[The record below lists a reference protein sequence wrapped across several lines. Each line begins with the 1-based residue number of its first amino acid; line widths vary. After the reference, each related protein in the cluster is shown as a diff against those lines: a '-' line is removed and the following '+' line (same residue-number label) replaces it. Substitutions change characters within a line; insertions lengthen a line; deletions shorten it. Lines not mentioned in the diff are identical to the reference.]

1 MSDVPD
7 NPASSDAQ
15 TAASPSSAPQ
25 DAQAAHRER
34 EHFFGAAKLVALLT
48 LGSRVLGMVRDMT
61 IVWLGA
67 KWQNDAFQFAFALPN
82 LFRRLFGEGAL
93 SAAFVPVFTETAEQ
107 GGQEKSRRLLAN
119 TMGLLAVF
127 LVVLWAVVQLGFWLW
142 MMASPE
148 RVDRRYQFQLTS
160 IMLPYMVLVC
170 LLAVGSAGLNCR
182 GHFFYPA
189 FAPILLNICMIAA
202 DGVAVLFWKGS
213 LDAQLTTISASV
225 TVAGVIQL
233 GGVLWLLKRTGFPV
247 MPRLFPLEPGVKKI
261 LTLLAPALLGAGF
274 MAFSSFY
281 DYLAGQFFS
290 SNEFSGT
297 IQIFGWEL
305 HRPLQQGVL
314 VRVTAAQRLSQFPMG
329 VLATSLGTA
338 VFPLLSRYAARGDMD
353 NLRESVNRALR
364 LSIMEG
370 LAAGVGLFILAG
382 PIIRCMYHRGQF
394 TGADADTAANILR
407 MYVLGMWAAC
417 AYQIVSRTFY
427 SMKDQKT
434 PLRISCWMSGLYMVL
449 VSTLIFIPGIRELAF
464 GLTMTVTF
472 SCNVLIQ
479 LYILRKRLGP
489 IGGKKVL
496 LSAARSAVCCTV
508 MAAAVLGVEWLVAP
522 WGNLAIVIICVPVGG
537 AVFFLAAR
545 LMRIPELNE
554 LLGAM
559 KSRKANKSADA
570 SAPAGE

>member
-1 MSDVPD
+1 MT
-7 NPASSDAQ
+7 Q
-15 TAASPSSAPQ
+15 GTAAPQ
-25 DAQAAHRER
+25 DEQALHRER

-61 IVWLGA
+61 IIWLGA
-67 KWQNDAFQFAFALPN
+67 TWRNDAFQFAFALPN

-93 SAAFVPVFTETAEQ
+93 SAAFVPVFTETSEH
-107 GGQEKSRRLLAN
+107 GGQDKSRRLLAN

-127 LVVLWAVVQLGFWLW
+127 LVGLWLLVQLGFWVW
-142 MMASPE
+142 MVLSPG
-148 RVDRRYQFQLTS
+148 RVDRQYQFMLAS
-160 IMLPYMVLVC
+160 IMLPFMVMVC

-189 FAPILLNICMIAA
+189 FAPILLNVCMIAA

-233 GGVLWLLKRTGFPV
+233 GGVLWLLKRTGFPI
-247 MPRLFPLEPGVKKI
+247 MPRIWPIEPGVKKI
-261 LTLLAPALLGAGF
+261 LALLAPALLGAGF

-290 SNEFSGT
+290 SNEYTSTFN
-297 IQIFGWEL
+297 IFGWIVD
-305 HRPLQQGVL
+305 RPLHQGVL

-329 VLATSLGTA
+329 VLATSLGTV
-338 VFPLLSRYAARGDMD
+338 VFPLLSRYAARGDMH

-364 LSIMEG
+364 LAIMEG
-370 LAAGVGLFILAG
+370 LAAAVGLFILAG
-382 PIIRCMYHRGQF
+382 PIIRCMYHRGAF
-394 TGADADTAANILR
+394 MGSDADTAAGILR

-434 PLRISCWMSGLYMVL
+434 PLRISCWMSGLYIVL
-449 VSTLIFIPGIRELAF
+449 VSTLIFVPGIGELAF
-464 GLTMTVTF
+464 GLTTTITF
-472 SCNVLIQ
+472 SANVLLQ
-479 LYILRKRLGP
+479 LYILRRRLGP
-489 IGGKKVL
+489 LGGRKVL
-496 LSAARSAVCCTV
+496 ASAGRSALCCAA
-508 MAAAVLGVEWLVAP
+508 MAVVVLALQWLVSP
-522 WGNLAIVIICVPVGG
+522 WGNLAIVLVCVPAGG
-537 AVFFLAAR
+537 AAFFVAAR
-545 LMRIPELNE
+545 LLRVPELNE

-559 KSRKANKSADA
+559 KSRKEKKVADTPPETGA
-570 SAPAGE
+570 